1 MCKKCICFARVS
13 TNQQDLEAQKNE
25 VYQAALFDG
34 YKKEE
39 ISIVEGKESAIKKKE
54 EERQTLNEMKEIIEN
69 NPSIES
75 VYIYAIDRLARRVS
89 IVLSMK
95 DYLLGKEINLVFL
108 HPYKM
113 KTIKNR
119 TPKGIEEDTLTL
131 MLLMLL
137 SYGAQMEM
145 EVKKARFKTER
156 DKLRKAGQISEGSP
170 MFGYKNENKFVVI
183 DESVSPYIKQ
193 AFEDYISKD
202 ISLDSIYQK
211 FVSLNLLKLGKNSRT
226 GARRISDLFHNLK
239 YSGRT
244 EKGKTIYPA
253 IVSPELQDKV
263 IAKINTK
270 TSKPKTKSS
279 NIYYCKGIIKNS
291 KTNYTLIGKSAY
303 CAYVDSYIHKTVN
316 LNVVDG
322 IVWKVCCDWLPI
334 FENITTD
341 EEKENID
348 IRISELQQ
356 QIENNI
362 EHLKWIDGKE
372 SFILNVLEDGNM
384 QMKEYVKKY
393 KNYEINRKKIEDNNN
408 SLKHQIETLEIQKN
422 EISENDKIQN
432 FVKYLNY
439 TNIKDDAERFDLIHK
454 VIKRVEVDFIND
466 ESRKITIYPVDKIMN
481 VEKQVY
487 YYTYEKKTKKQTLT
501 DEFGKGGRKL
511 NRYILDRYHQK
522 DKHKKK

>member
-1 MCKKCICFARVS
+1 MCKKCIILVRVS
-13 TNQQDLEAQKNE
+13 TTQQDFEAQKNE
-25 VYQAALFDG
+25 VYKEALKDG

-39 ISIVEGKESAIKKKE
+39 IAIVEGKESAIKKKE
-54 EERQTLNEMKEIIEN
+54 EERETLNEMKEIIKE

-75 VYIYAIDRLARRVS
+75 VYVYAIDRLARKVS
-89 IVLSMK
+89 VVLSV
-95 DYLLGKEINLVFL
+95 KEELDRNGISLVFL

-113 KTIKNR
+113 KTLEK
-119 TPKGIEEDTLTL
+119 TSEGITENPTTK
-131 MLLMLL
+131 MLLMFLA
-137 SYGAQMEM
+137 YYAETEM
-145 EVKKARFKTER
+145 KMKMDRFKTEK

-226 GARRISDLFHNLK
+226 GTRRISDLFHNLK

-244 EKGKTIYPA
+244 EEGKTKYPA

-279 NIYYCKGIIKNS
+279 NIYYCKGIIKNA

-316 LNVVDG
+316 LNAVDG

-341 EEKENID
+341 EEKENIEK
-348 IRISELQQ
+348 RVSELQK
-356 QIENNI
+356 QIENNK
-362 EHLKWIDGKE
+362 EHLKEIDGKE

-422 EISENDKIQN
+422 EISENNKIQN

-439 TNIKDDAERFDLIHK
+439 SNIRDDAERFDLIHR
-454 VIKRVEVDFIND
+454 VIKKVEIDFISD
-466 ESRKITIYPVDKIMN
+466 ESRKITIFPVDKIMN
-481 VEKQVY
+481 LERKVFI
-487 YYTYEKKTKKQTLT
+487 YTYEKKTKKQTLT
-501 DEFGKGGRKL
+501 DEFGNSGKL
-511 NRYILDRYHQK
+511 NRYILDRFHQK
-522 DKHKKK
+522 DKHKKKN

>member
-34 YKKEE
+34 YKEEE

-156 DKLRKAGQISEGSP
+156 DKLRLAGQVSEGSP
-170 MFGYKNENKFVVI
+170 MFGYKKDKEKFVVI
-183 DESVSPYIKQ
+183 DETVAPYIRQ

-226 GARRISDLFHNLK
+226 GTRRISDLFHNLK

-316 LNVVDG
+316 LNAVDG

-341 EEKENID
+341 EEKENIEK
-348 IRISELQQ
+348 RVSELQK
-356 QIENNI
+356 QIENNK
-362 EHLKWIDGKE
+362 EHLKEIDKKE
-372 SFILNVLEDGNM
+372 TLLYDVLEDGSM
-384 QMKEYVKKY
+384 QMSLY
-393 KNYEINRKKIEDNNN
+393 KLRYDNYEKNRKKIEDNNN

-422 EISENDKIQN
+422 EISENNKIQN

-439 TNIKDDAERFDLIHK
+439 SNIKDDKERFDLIHK
-454 VIKRVEVDFIND
+454 VIKRVEIDFD
-466 ESRKITIYPVDKIMN
+466 SDDSRKITIFPVDKIMN
-481 VEKQVY
+481 VERKVFIY
-487 YYTYEKKTKKQTLT
+487 NYEKKTKKQTLT
-501 DEFGKGGRKL
+501 DEFGNSGKL
-511 NRYILDRYHQK
+511 NRYILDRFHQK

>member
-1 MCKKCICFARVS
+1 MCKKCICLVRVS
-13 TNQQDLEAQKNE
+13 TTQQDLEAQKNE

-39 ISIVEGKESAIKKKE
+39 IEVVEGKESAIKKKE
-54 EERQTLNEMKEIIEN
+54 EERETLNEMKEIIEN
-69 NPSIES
+69 NPSIEA
-75 VYIYAIDRLARRVS
+75 VYVYAIDRIARKVS
-89 IVLSMK
+89 VVLSVK
-95 DYLLGKEINLVFL
+95 EELDKNEINLVFL

-113 KTIKNR
+113 KTLEK
-119 TPKGIEEDTLTL
+119 TSEGITENPTTKI
-131 MLLMLL
+131 LLMFLA
-137 SYGAQMEM
+137 YYAETEM
-145 EVKKARFKTER
+145 KMKIDRFKTKKDE
-156 DKLRKAGQISEGSP
+156 LRKEGKVSEGSP

-183 DESVSPYIKQ
+183 DETVAPYIRQ

-226 GARRISDLFHNLK
+226 GTRRISDLFHNLK

-263 IAKINTK
+263 IAKIKTK
-270 TSKPKTKSS
+270 TSKPKTKSN
-279 NIYYCKGIIKNS
+279 NIYYCKGIIKNA

-316 LNVVDG
+316 LNAVDG

-341 EEKENID
+341 EEKENIEK
-348 IRISELQQ
+348 RISELQK

-362 EHLKWIDGKE
+362 EHLKWIDEKE
-372 SFILNVLEDGNM
+372 TLLYSVLEDGNM

-393 KNYEINRKKIEDNNN
+393 KNYEINRKKIEDNSN
-408 SLKHQIETLEIQKN
+408 SLKHQIETLEIQKK
-422 EISENDKIQN
+422 EISENNKIQN
-432 FVKYLNY
+432 FVKYLDY
-439 TNIKDDAERFDLIHK
+439 SNIRDDAERFDLIHR
-454 VIKRVEVDFIND
+454 VIKRVEIDFISD
-466 ESRKITIYPVDKIMN
+466 ESRKITIFPVDKIMN

-487 YYTYEKKTKKQTLT
+487 IYTYEKKTKKQSLT
-501 DEFGKGGRKL
+501 DEFGNSGKL
-511 NRYILDRYHQK
+511 NRYILNRFHQK
-522 DKHKKK
+522 DKHNKKN

>member
-1 MCKKCICFARVS
+1 MCKKCICFVRVS
-13 TNQQDLEAQKNE
+13 TIQQDLEAQKNE
-25 VYQAALFDG
+25 VYQAALSDG
-34 YKKEE
+34 YSEDE
-39 ISIVEGKESAIKKKE
+39 ISIVEGKESAIKLKE
-54 EERQTLNEMKEIIEN
+54 EKRETLNEMKEIIEN
-69 NPSIES
+69 NPSIEA
-75 VYIYAIDRLARRVS
+75 VYVYAIDRIARKVS
-89 IVLSMK
+89 VVLSV
-95 DYLLGKEINLVFL
+95 KEELDRNGINLVFL

-113 KTIKNR
+113 KTLEK
-119 TPKGIEEDTLTL
+119 TSEGITEIQSTK
-131 MLLMLL
+131 MLLMFLA
-137 SYGAQMEM
+137 YYAETEM
-145 EVKKARFKTER
+145 KMKMDRFKTEK
-156 DKLRKAGQISEGSP
+156 DKLRKAGQISEGKP
-170 MFGYKNENKFVVI
+170 LFGYKNENKFVVI

-226 GARRISDLFHNLK
+226 GTRRISDLFHNLK

-279 NIYYCKGIIKNS
+279 NIYYCKGIIKNA

-322 IVWKVCCDWLPI
+322 IVYKVCCDWLPI

-341 EEKENID
+341 EENKNID
-348 IRISELQQ
+348 IRISELQK
-356 QIENNI
+356 QIENNK
-362 EHLKWIDGKE
+362 EHLKEIDKKE
-372 SFILNVLEDGNM
+372 TLLYNVLEDGNI
-384 QMKEYVKKY
+384 QMKEYAKRY
-393 KNYEINRKKIEDNNN
+393 KNHELNRKKIEDNSN
-408 SLKHQIETLEIQKN
+408 SLKHQIETLEIQKK
-422 EISENDKIQN
+422 EITGNDK
-432 FVKYLNY
+432 VKNLVKTLNY
-439 TNIKDDAERFDLIHK
+439 NNIKNDAERFDLIHK
-454 VIKRVEVDFIND
+454 VIKRVEIDFTND
-466 ESRKITIYPVDKIMN
+466 ESRKITIFPVDKIMN
-481 VEKQVY
+481 VERKVFI
-487 YYTYEKKTKKQTLT
+487 YTYEKKTKKQTLI
-501 DEFGKGGRKL
+501 DESGRKM

>member
-1 MCKKCICFARVS
+1 MKKCICFVRVS
-13 TNQQDLEAQKNE
+13 TTQQDLEAQKNE
-25 VYQAALFDG
+25 VYQAALSDG
-34 YKKEE
+34 YSEDE
-39 ISIVEGKESAIKKKE
+39 ISIVEGKESAIKLKE
-54 EERQTLNEMKEIIEN
+54 EKRETLNEMKEIIEN

-75 VYIYAIDRLARRVS
+75 VYVYAIDRIARKVS
-89 IVLSMK
+89 VVLSVK
-95 DYLLGKEINLVFL
+95 EELDKNEINLVFL

-113 KTIKNR
+113 KTLEK
-119 TPKGIEEDTLTL
+119 TSEGITEIQFTK
-131 MLLMLL
+131 MLLMFLA
-137 SYGAQMEM
+137 YYAETEM
-145 EVKKARFKTER
+145 KMKMDRFKTKKDE
-156 DKLRKAGQISEGSP
+156 LRKEGKVSEGKP
-170 MFGYKNENKFVVI
+170 LFGYKNENKFVVI

-226 GARRISDLFHNLK
+226 GTRRISDLFHNLK

-303 CAYVDSYIHKTVN
+303 CAYVDSYIHKTIN

-322 IVWKVCCDWLPI
+322 IVWKICCDWLPI

-341 EEKENID
+341 EEKKNID
-348 IRISELQQ
+348 IRISELQK
-356 QIENNI
+356 QIENNK
-362 EHLKWIDGKE
+362 EHLKEIDKKE
-372 SFILNVLEDGNM
+372 TLLYDVLEDGSM
-384 QMKEYVKKY
+384 QMSLY
-393 KNYEINRKKIEDNNN
+393 KLRYDNYEKNRKKIEDNNN

-422 EISENDKIQN
+422 EISENNKIQN

-454 VIKRVEVDFIND
+454 VIKRVEIDFD
-466 ESRKITIYPVDKIMN
+466 SDDSRKITIFPVDKIMN
-481 VEKQVY
+481 VERKVFIY
-487 YYTYEKKTKKQTLT
+487 NYEKKTKKQTLT
-501 DEFGKGGRKL
+501 DEFGNSGKL

-522 DKHKKK
+522 DKHKK